1 MRSLQIPKYS
11 ARRPQYCCLALLA
24 GMATAG
30 CVASPASRTQAF
42 RQGSDGKSNS
52 GEMAV
57 AIPAIQSVAY
67 DSGVIVPAAQPEL
80 EDQGV
85 SGADDASAA
94 PVAVDTVAVVNQSS
108 GSAPSTGEAG
118 ATVAGATVAGSAA
131 MEHASAN
138 SASAL
143 GTQQP
148 VEYFVST
155 ALRGHPQ
162 IRAARQRV
170 AAATNVAPQVRSL
183 PDPMFVNTIWPGE
196 NVDLQTAGG
205 RVSHQ
210 FNLTQGVPWPQ
221 KLQTKAAIADREVQ
235 MAQAELARIQR
246 EVVESVRLA
255 YYEVWFA
262 TRAIAIIH
270 ETREL
275 VDTLT
280 QVAEG
285 RYRSGGSQQDVLRA
299 QLESDRLDD
308 QLVKLIQQKQQSQ
321 ADLAAL
327 VQQPASLIPEAIE
340 DLNLANVPQRLD
352 GLLAMAEECSPEL
365 RMLAWEIQRDRQ
377 RQRLAR
383 LQKYPD
389 LQLGVNYSIITDDDS
404 ALSPVANGQDNF
416 NFTVGTTLPIYY
428 NRINAGMCEAA
439 HRTSSTAGRLE
450 AERDAIQG
458 RLRRLMAQADALV
471 EQQEIYNSRI
481 IPRTE
486 DTLKLAIADY
496 RGKRTDFFSLIE
508 TYRDLLV
515 FETQRAR
522 FEASLA
528 GAIAQIERTVGCPTD

>member
-1 MRSLQIPKYS
+1 MHRLQIPKYS
-11 ARRPQYCCLALLA
+11 TRPHQCLCLALLA
-24 GMATAG
+24 GISAAG
-30 CVASPASRTQAF
+30 CVASPATRPQAF
-42 RQGSDGKSNS
+42 SQDTGSKSNS
-52 GEMAV
+52 AEV
-57 AIPAIQSVAY
+57 AAAMPAIQSVAY
-67 DSGVIVPAAQPEL
+67 NSGVVVPAAQPEL
-80 EDQGV
+80 EIQ
-85 SGADDASAA
+85 DANLANGTPASRID
-94 PVAVDTVAVVNQSS
+94 VDTIALDDQSS
-108 GSAPSTGEAG
+108 GNAPPVAEAEPTVPEPTTMER
-118 ATVAGATVAGSAA
+118 ATENSAA
-131 MEHASAN
+131 
-138 SASAL
+138 AL

-148 VEYFVST
+148 AEYFVSI
-155 ALRGHPQ
+155 ALAGHHQ

-183 PDPMFVNTIWPGE
+183 PDPTFNNTIWPS
-196 NVDLQTAGG
+196 NKDDLQTAGG

-221 KLQTKAAIADREVQ
+221 KLQTRAAIADREVQ

-262 TRAIAIIH
+262 TRAVAINH
-270 ETREL
+270 ENREL
-275 VDTLT
+275 VQTLT
-280 QVAEG
+280 QVAEA

-308 QLVKLIQQKQQSQ
+308 QLVALIQQKLQAQ

-327 VQQPASLIPEAIE
+327 VQQPVTLIPEATE
-340 DLNLANVPQRLD
+340 ELNLGDIPQRLD
-352 GLLAMAEECSPEL
+352 GLLVLAEECSPEL

-389 LQLGVNYSIITDDDS
+389 LQFGVNYSIITDDEN
-404 ALSPVANGQDNF
+404 ALSPVADGQDNF
-416 NFTVGTTLPIYY
+416 NFTVGTTLPIWY
-428 NRINAGMCEAA
+428 NRINAGMREAA
-439 HRTSSTAGRLE
+439 HRTSSTVERLE
-450 AERDAIQG
+450 AERDSIQG

-471 EQQEIYNSRI
+471 QQQEIYNSRI

-496 RGKRTDFFSLIE
+496 RGERTDFFSLIE
-508 TYRDLLV
+508 TYRDLLI

-528 GAIAQIERTVGCPTD
+528 STVAQIERTVGCPTN

>member
-11 ARRPQYCCLALLA
+11 TRSQHCCCLALLA
-24 GMATAG
+24 GIAAG
-30 CVASPASRTQAF
+30 CVASPATRPQAF
-42 RQGSDGKSNS
+42 SLGTGSKSTS
-52 GEMAV
+52 AEV
-57 AIPAIQSVAY
+57 AAAMPAIQSVAY
-67 DSGVIVPAAQPEL
+67 NSGVVVPAAQPKL
-80 EDQGV
+80 ENQDATSA
-85 SGADDASAA
+85 SGTPASR
-94 PVAVDTVAVVNQSS
+94 VDGDTTALGDQSS
-108 GSAPSTGEAG
+108 GNAPPAGEAQPTEAETT
-118 ATVAGATVAGSAA
+118 ATQPSAVNSAA
-131 MEHASAN
+131 
-138 SASAL
+138 AL

-148 VEYFVST
+148 VDYFVSI
-155 ALRGHPQ
+155 ALQGHPQ

-183 PDPMFVNTIWPGE
+183 PDPMFNNIIWPSE
-196 NVDLQTAGG
+196 KDDLQTAGG

-262 TRAIAIIH
+262 TRAVAINH
-270 ETREL
+270 ENREL
-275 VDTLT
+275 VRTLT
-280 QVAEG
+280 QVAEA

-308 QLVKLIQQKQQSQ
+308 QLVALTQQKLQAQ

-327 VQQPASLIPEAIE
+327 VQQPVTLIPEAVE
-340 DLNLANVPQRLD
+340 DLNLVDVPQRLD
-352 GLLAMAEECSPEL
+352 GLLVLAEECSPEL

-389 LQLGVNYSIITDDDS
+389 LQLGLNYSIITDDDS
-404 ALSPVANGQDNF
+404 ALSPVADGQDNF
-416 NFTVGTTLPIYY
+416 NFTVGTTLPIWY
-428 NRINAGMCEAA
+428 NRINAGMREAS
-439 HRTSSTAGRLE
+439 HRTSSTVERLE
-450 AERDAIQG
+450 AERNSIQG

-471 EQQEIYNSRI
+471 QQQEIYNSRI

-496 RGKRTDFFSLIE
+496 RGERTDFFSLIE
-508 TYRDLLV
+508 TYRDLLA
-515 FETQRAR
+515 FETQLAR

-528 GAIAQIERTVGCPTD
+528 STVAQIERTVGCPTN